1 MTAARVST
9 MGSAVGIDGYRGGW
23 IAARLDDERITWST
37 ATVPDI
43 AALLPAGIVVGIDMP
58 IGLLARGERE
68 CDSLARQALPGAAS
82 RVFATP
88 PRAVLELGPAAPN
101 AEVQDLCRRL
111 TGKGVSRQA
120 INLAPRIL
128 ALDEHLARNPDH
140 VVAEVHPE
148 ISFAELT
155 GHVLTSKKT
164 AAGVGQRIAALQS
177 WLPMTADALA
187 SVPSDVPID
196 DALDALAAL
205 WSAVRLRDGQ
215 SHSLPGDAE
224 RPPCI
229 VV

>member
-1 MTAARVST
+1 MSANPVST
-9 MGSAVGIDGYRGGW
+9 MGSAVGIDGYRRGW
-23 IAARLDDERITWST
+23 VAARLDDERITWSS

-58 IGLLARGERE
+58 IGLLATGERL
-68 CDSLARQALPGAAS
+68 CDSLARRELPGAAS
-82 RVFATP
+82 RVFTTP

-101 AEVQDLCRRL
+101 AEVQVLCRRL

-140 VVAEVHPE
+140 LVAEVHPE
-148 ISFAELT
+148 ISFTELA
-155 GHVLTSKKT
+155 GRVLTSKKS
-164 AAGVGQRIAALQS
+164 AAGVGQRIAALES
-177 WLPMTADALA
+177 WLPATADALA
-187 SVPSDVPID
+187 AVPSDVPID

-215 SHSLPGDAE
+215 ARSLPRDAE
-224 RPPCI
+224 RSPRI

>member
-1 MTAARVST
+1 
-9 MGSAVGIDGYRGGW
+9 MGSAVGIDGYRRGW
-23 IAARLDDERITWST
+23 VAARLDDERITWSS

-58 IGLLARGERE
+58 IGLLATGERL
-68 CDSLARQALPGAAS
+68 CDSLARRELPGAAS
-82 RVFATP
+82 RVFTTP

-101 AEVQDLCRRL
+101 AEVQVLCRRL

-140 VVAEVHPE
+140 LVAEVHPE
-148 ISFAELT
+148 ISFTELA
-155 GHVLTSKKT
+155 GRVLTSKKS
-164 AAGVGQRIAALQS
+164 AAGVGQRIAALES
-177 WLPMTADALA
+177 WLPATADALA
-187 SVPSDVPID
+187 AVPSDVPID

-215 SHSLPGDAE
+215 ARSLPRDAE
-224 RPPCI
+224 RSPRI